1 MDAKVMEKEE
11 LERKDFKV
19 WKKELSFCDT
29 NELPNLNMSQINFS
43 LIFSGHSESWVPH
56 FSPTL

>member
-1 MDAKVMEKEE
+1 MEKEE